1 MRIDEIIKPLS
12 MAAGFLKQKGL
23 MKISQDAA
31 KKIPD
36 PKDKVGMRA
45 KTETPAQLSR
55 KAKAKSKKAYQQT
68 LARQKGNEALGK
80 FSMEKGK

>member
-1 MRIDEIIKPLS
+1 
-12 MAAGFLKQKGL
+12 MAAGFLKQQGMLK
-23 MKISQDAA
+23 KSQAAA

-45 KTETPAQLSR
+45 KTETTAQLAR
-55 KAKAKSKKAYQQT
+55 KARAKSKKAYQQT
-68 LARQKGNEALGK
+68 LARQKGNEALNK